1 MSDQFGEKE
10 RVPRSGQPEKPD
22 EQTIQRIATRV
33 ADELKSAKNEG
44 RAVGSLH
51 RLIRTPQTDPTPE
64 EDKYAWSLVMPV
76 TERLQ
81 KMAKDGDKDLD
92 RALVALRG
100 SSEGSASRSLSK
112 LKELQRK
119 LPPDPL
125 AEKE

>member
-33 ADELKSAKNEG
+33 ADELKSAQNEG